1 MKNPRRHTLPRVL
14 SRAAAAGALAL
25 VACENDNAVAQT
37 APSNETVVQPAMN
50 NDAFGDASRGET
62 IYTAKCGA
70 CHSVDQNRLGPKHRG
85 VYGRTAGGVEDYDYS
100 PALGDSGIV
109 WDAAT
114 LDEWLA
120 GPTTMVPGT
129 RMGLA
134 LSDEQDR
141 RDVIAYLKSVSAQST
156 PQ

>member
-1 MKNPRRHTLPRVL
+1 MKNPRRYTLPRVL

-25 VACENDNAVAQT
+25 AACENDNAAAQT
-37 APSNETVVQPAMN
+37 AQTKKAEETSVSSSNVPGEAN
-50 NDAFGDASRGET
+50 RGET
-62 IYTAKCGA
+62 IYIAKCGA
-70 CHSVDQNRLGPKHRG
+70 CHSVDQNRIGPKHRD

-100 PALGDSGIV
+100 SALRDSGII
-109 WDAAT
+109 WNTAA

-120 GPTTMVPGT
+120 GPTKMAPGT

-141 RDVIAYLKSVSAQST
+141 RDVIAYLKANGGVT
-156 PQ
+156 E